1 MEPHYKKLHTNT
13 DVSVRIR
20 ELAQEIVAEH
30 EGKSPLFVAL
40 LRGANPFAS
49 LLMFEIAR
57 ASPEFHPEIAY
68 MMVKTYGDSQ
78 TAGAPQIITDLP
90 PSVDVAGRTVIVVD
104 DVLDRGI
111 TADFVANTLRERGAT
126 DIKLAVLAQKDV
138 ERASGITPDYCGFDC
153 GDKWLV
159 GMGMDDASSGN
170 EHYRWLDEIWE
181 IVR

>member
-1 MEPHYKKLHTNT
+1 MKPRYKQLYTQDDISRKI
-13 DVSVRIR
+13 S
-20 ELAQEIVAEH
+20 ELAQAIITEH
-30 EGKSPLFVAL
+30 ENTSPLFIAL

-57 ASPEFHPEIAY
+57 QASDFHPEIAY
-68 MMVKTYGDSQ
+68 IMIKTYGDSQ
-78 TAGAPQIITDLP
+78 TAGEPKIITDLP
-90 PSVDVAGRTVIVVD
+90 PSTEVKERDIIVVD

-111 TADFVANTLRERGAT
+111 TTDFVARIMRERGAQSV
-126 DIKLAVLAQKDV
+126 KLAVLAQKDV
-138 ERASGITPDYCGFDC
+138 DCVTDITPDYCGFDC